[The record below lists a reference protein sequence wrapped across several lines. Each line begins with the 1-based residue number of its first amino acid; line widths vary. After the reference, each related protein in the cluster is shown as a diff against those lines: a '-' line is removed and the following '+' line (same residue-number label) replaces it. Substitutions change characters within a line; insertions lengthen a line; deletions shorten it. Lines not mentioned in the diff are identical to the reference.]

1 MLKLKKDDPTFKT
14 LNELAKKKNQ
24 SLRVFLLDEKNEP
37 EICDVFSSNA
47 QVGQNGYE

>member
-37 EICDVFSSNA
+37 EICDVFYPAMPSWS
-47 QVGQNGYE
+47 EWL